1 MTNAAPK
8 LHCNATDNSHRKFD
22 ALASQQSQQQN
33 FCTYRGRMPG
43 DECQET
49 NVRGRL
55 ARLNTIVK
63 PTERLSYVTNTIP
76 NEIATAKY

>member
-1 MTNAAPK
+1 MTNAALK
-8 LHCNATDNSHRKFD
+8 LHCNATDTSNRDFD

-33 FCTYRGRMPG
+33 LCPYRGRMLG

-55 ARLNTIVK
+55 LQDST
-63 PTERLSYVTNTIP
+63 
-76 NEIATAKY
+76 